1 MDCSVVSMK
10 GQTETEK
17 LDRDIRL
24 WSSGKETDI
33 RLLLSTLHHVTFYLL
48 LIFQYWQIYWIFCS
62 FIPLSKHEDNWRID
76 IILCFQ

>member
-1 MDCSVVSMK
+1 MTITRIFLYFHFFYLGTQIYMDCSVVSMK

-33 RLLLSTLHHVTFYLL
+33 RLLLSTLHHVTFSLL
-48 LIFQYWQIYWIFCS
+48 LIF
-62 FIPLSKHEDNWRID
+62 
-76 IILCFQ
+76 